1 MAMPASGEDFPTGWV
16 CEFCN
21 GTSGRPRASP
31 GSRRCT
37 SNALPH
43 RCRDALVAARLKEQ
57 EELAVKKSGRAKRA
71 REALE
76 EQQQRPDFVAFISTK
91 ECFSIKEVMGISFIN
106 LEALSEGEQRGGVD
120 AADYSHE
127 YLVRGGFGD
136 AGDEKDALMPGTRWV
151 ALLELMENVP
161 LGQLALLEA
170 FDLALAK
177 EMAAARRLV
186 QEERAERAAA
196 QQEAATGRDAGD

>member
-1 MAMPASGEDFPTGWV
+1 MAMASGEDFPDGWV

-37 SNALPH
+37 SNKAPYK
-43 RCRDALVAARLKEQ
+43 CRDALAAARQTEK
-57 EELAVKKSGRAKRA
+57 EELAARKSGRAKRV
-71 REALE
+71 REVLDE
-76 EQQQRPDFVAFISTK
+76 LQLRPGYAAFISSK
-91 ECFSIKEVMGISFIN
+91 ECFFIHEVLGVSSVN
-106 LEALSEGEQRGGVD
+106 LEALTEGEQRGGVD
-120 AADYSHE
+120 PADYCPE

-136 AGDEKDALMPGTRWV
+136 AGNEKDALMPGTRWV
-151 ALLELMENVP
+151 ALLELMDNIP

-170 FDLALAK
+170 FDSALAK